1 VRGWV
6 TALRI
11 ARREA
16 RRAKGRSALVVTLI
30 GLPVLVL
37 SGTAATYD
45 MFQLTP
51 EERVA
56 RDIGAADAQLRW
68 DYHGPIRQSGVRGD
82 GVLSTGDTIEAR
94 EGPDAEA
101 ADIEAVLPPGST
113 ATARYQGQ
121 VWLDTV
127 GGTGEFAWHAFDL
140 ADPVTDGIARIVTG
154 DAPGAGGV
162 ALTDAAAQRLGLTV
176 GEQLD
181 LDHRR
186 FTVTGIVRFP
196 GVPGEDDPYLTPG
209 LRDEVVLFHP
219 DSMPANPWPARWL
232 VDTPTPV
239 TWEQVR
245 DLNRLGILVY
255 SRALALDPPP
265 EDPAARHGPDPR
277 TFQLGVV
284 VAGLAALLVA
294 LLAAPAFA
302 VGARRRRRDL
312 ALIAAQGGTP
322 AHLRRIVFAESVVLS
337 LAAAAAGL
345 LLGIAGAVAARH
357 WVGPQVFGALPG
369 GYRFYPLA
377 LLGTV
382 AFAVAAGTLAA
393 VVPAFTAAAQPVVD
407 ALAGR
412 QGVRG
417 FRRRWLV
424 TGLAVVV
431 LGALIAGDG
440 AWRASAPIVLA
451 GLVLTQL
458 GLVLCAPALIGL
470 LAQLGDRL
478 PLAARIA
485 LRDTARNRS
494 AAAPAV
500 SAVLASVAAA
510 VTAGVV
516 MSSFQAQN
524 SFEASVP
531 YPPGTVLAGTHDGY
545 DGVPAVD
552 AATVEQMAR
561 GTLPVDRVHRLLE
574 PVCAQE
580 PHAPV
585 ACMVVVAV
593 PAEHRCPYQPWDPDL
608 PFRTGTV
615 GPLSDAE
622 QRDASRDRRC
632 DHPRYLGM
640 EVVVDDGSALPAM
653 TDATGSELAAAAA
666 VLRDGGAVVTNQ
678 RYLSDDGTVTLLL
691 LHHLEAG
698 PTTDQRIAVPGH
710 LLLDA
715 TNRHGAILAP
725 AALEAAGL
733 GTAPGPLVMSTT
745 RMPTQ
750 VEGDAFTAALQQLGT
765 WGRVERAPVTDTD
778 PVTLLL
784 AAAAAVIAL
793 GAAAIATGLS
803 TVDRRADLTTLGA
816 VGASPGIRRGIALS
830 QSGVIA
836 GLGTLLGLGAGLGTS
851 VIVLSGL
858 NQRFAAVW
866 PSPGPI
872 PITVPWSHLF
882 VLLLVPLV
890 AMAGAALLT
899 RSRLAVARRRS

>member
-16 RRAKGRSALVVTLI
+16 RRAKGRSALVVGLI

-37 SGTAATYD
+37 SATAATYD
-45 MFQLTP
+45 MFELTP

-56 RDIGAADAQLRW
+56 RELGAADAQLRW
-68 DYHGPIRQSGVRGD
+68 DYQGPIQQSVRGD
-82 GVLSTGDTIEAR
+82 GVMATDSIEAR

-101 ADIEAVLPPGST
+101 AEIEAVLPPGST
-113 ATARYQGQ
+113 ATVRYQGQ

-140 ADPVTDGIARIVTG
+140 ADPVTEGIARIVTG
-154 DAPGAGGV
+154 HAPGAGEV

-196 GVPGEDDPYLTPG
+196 GLPGEDPYFTPG
-209 LRDEVVLFHP
+209 LHDEVVLFHP

-245 DLNRLGILVY
+245 DLNQLGILVY
-255 SRALALDPPP
+255 SRAVVLDPPP
-265 EDPAARHGPDPR
+265 EVDPPRHGPDPR

-302 VGARRRRRDL
+302 VGARRRRREL
-312 ALIAAQGGTP
+312 ALVAAQGGTP
-322 AHLRRIVFAESVVLS
+322 AHLRRIVLAESVVLS
-337 LAAAAAGL
+337 LTAAAAGL

-357 WVGPQVFGALPG
+357 WVGPQLFGALPG

-377 LLGTV
+377 LLGTLV
-382 AFAVAAGTLAA
+382 FAVVAGTLAA
-393 VVPAFTAAAQPVVD
+393 LVPAFTAAAQPVVD

-412 QGVRG
+412 QGTRG
-417 FRRRWLV
+417 FGRRWLV

-431 LGALIAGDG
+431 LGTLIAGDG

-451 GLVLTQL
+451 GLVSIQL

-470 LAQLGDRL
+470 VAQLGDRL

-524 SFEASVP
+524 SFESSVP

-552 AATVEQMAR
+552 VPTVEQMAR
-561 GTLPVDRVHRLLE
+561 GTLPVDRVHRLHE
-574 PVCAQE
+574 PVCGQE
-580 PHAPV
+580 PRGPTG
-585 ACMVVVAV
+585 CMVVVAV
-593 PAEHRCPYQPWDPDL
+593 PEEHRCPYQPWDPDL
-608 PFRTGTV
+608 PFRPGQA

-622 QRDASRDRRC
+622 QREASRDRRC
-632 DHPRYLGM
+632 DHPRTLGM

-666 VLRDGGAVVTNQ
+666 VLRNGGAVVTNP
-678 RYLSDDGTVTLLL
+678 RYLSDDGTVTLLV

-698 PTTDQRIAVPGH
+698 PTTDQRITVPGH
-710 LLLDA
+710 LLVDA
-715 TNRHGAILAP
+715 TDRHGAIAAP

-750 VEGDAFTAALQQLGT
+750 AEQDAFTAALRQSGT
-765 WGRVERAPVTDTD
+765 WGHVGRSPAPDTD

-803 TVDRRADLTTLGA
+803 TVDRRADLSTLGA
-816 VGASPGIRRGIALS
+816 VGAGPGIRRGIALS

-851 VIVLSGL
+851 VVVLSGL

-872 PITVPWSHLF
+872 PVTVPWTHLF

>member
-1 VRGWV
+1 VTGWV
-6 TALRI
+6 AALRI

-16 RRAKGRSALVVTLI
+16 RRAKGRSALVVALI

-37 SGTAATYD
+37 SATAATYD

-51 EERVA
+51 EERVV
-56 RDIGAADAQLRW
+56 RDLGAADAQLRW
-68 DYHGPIRQSGVRGD
+68 DYQSPVRQSGVRGD
-82 GVLSTGDTIEAR
+82 GIHSTGTMEAR
-94 EGPDAEA
+94 EGPAAEA

-113 ATARYQGQ
+113 ATVRYQGE

-127 GGTGEFAWHAFDL
+127 GGTGEFAWHAFDF
-140 ADPVTDGIARIVTG
+140 ADPVTDGLARIVTG
-154 DAPGAGGV
+154 HAPGAGEV

-186 FTVTGIVRFP
+186 YTVTGIVRFP
-196 GVPGEDDPYLTPG
+196 GVPSGDPYFAPG
-209 LRDEVVLFHP
+209 PYDEAVLFHP

-232 VDTPTPV
+232 VDTPAPV

-245 DLNRLGILVY
+245 DLNQLGILVY

-302 VGARRRRRDL
+302 VGARRRRREL

-322 AHLRRIVFAESVVLS
+322 AHLRRIVLAESVVLS
-337 LAAAAAGL
+337 LTAAAVGL
-345 LLGIAGAVAARH
+345 ALGIAGAVAARH
-357 WVGPQVFGALPG
+357 WVGPQLFGALPG

-377 LLGTV
+377 LLGTLG
-382 AFAVAAGTLAA
+382 FAVVAGTLAA
-393 VVPAFTAAAQPVVD
+393 LVPAFTAAAQPVVD

-412 QGVRG
+412 QGIRG

-451 GLVLTQL
+451 GLVLIQL

-516 MSSFQAQN
+516 MSSFDAQN
-524 SFEASVP
+524 SFEVSVP
-531 YPPGTVLAGTHDGY
+531 YPPGTVLAGTHDGHE
-545 DGVPAVD
+545 GVPAVD

-561 GTLPVDRVHRLLE
+561 GTLPVDRVHRLHE
-574 PVCAQE
+574 PVCGQE

-593 PAEHRCPYQPWDPDL
+593 PEEHRCPYQPWDPDL
-608 PFRTGTV
+608 PFRPGTAD
-615 GPLSDAE
+615 PLSAAE

-632 DHPRYLGM
+632 DHPRHLGM

-653 TDATGSELAAAAA
+653 TDATGSALAAAIA
-666 VLRDGGAVVTNQ
+666 VLHGGGAVVTNP
-678 RYLSDDGTVTLLL
+678 RYLSDDGTVTLLV

-698 PTTDQRIAVPGH
+698 PTTDQRITVPGH
-710 LLLDA
+710 LLVDV
-715 TNRHGAILAP
+715 TNRHGAIVAP

-733 GTAPGPLVMSTT
+733 GTVPGPLVMSTT

-750 VEGDAFTAALQQLGT
+750 VEGDGFTAALQQLGT

-784 AAAAAVIAL
+784 AVAAAVIAL

-803 TVDRRADLTTLGA
+803 TVDRRADLSTLGA

-851 VIVLSGL
+851 VIVLFGL

-866 PSPGPI
+866 PSPGPV
-872 PITVPWSHLF
+872 PVTVPGTHLF

-899 RSRLAVARRRS
+899 RSRLTVARRRS